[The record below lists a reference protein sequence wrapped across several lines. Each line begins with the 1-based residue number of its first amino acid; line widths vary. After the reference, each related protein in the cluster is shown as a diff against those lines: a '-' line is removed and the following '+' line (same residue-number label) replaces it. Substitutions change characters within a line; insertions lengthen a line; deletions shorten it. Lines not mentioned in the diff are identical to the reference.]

1 MSEIRFGDV
10 AVSEVMNT
18 ELPVIEKGAGV
29 CQVARM
35 LRHAS
40 HVWVVEERG
49 SRVVLGIVTVHQFMD
64 LLSPLPAG
72 EYATGVIKPRSLYLG
87 QLRTAEEVMSRPVVS
102 CGPATKV
109 EEALELLRERDIR
122 RLAVVEGGEI
132 VGELSPKG
140 VIAAYYIDSCGMR
153 DSS

>member
-10 AVSEVMNT
+10 AVSEVMNA
-18 ELPVIEKGAGV
+18 ELSLVEKGASV
-29 CQVARM
+29 CKVARI
-35 LRHAS
+35 LRRAS

-49 SRVVLGIVTVHQFMD
+49 SRVVLGIVTEHEFMD
-64 LLSPLPAG
+64 LLSPMPEG

-87 QLRTAEEVMSRPVVS
+87 ELRTAEEFMSRPVVS
-102 CGPATKV
+102 CSSATRV
-109 EEALELLRERDIR
+109 EDALELLRERDIR

-140 VIAAYYIDSCGMR
+140 VIAAYYIASCSMR